1 MSAPPGDAPIDRDFV
16 EDPLIAQHKR
26 RLSYMP
32 WLYFRAPE
40 PVRRWA
46 VPWQHAVH
54 ARLAAVEKVRL
65 DPTCFVAPEAELFAE
80 PHREIV
86 IGARSAVG
94 AGSFLHGPLTIGE
107 DVSINV
113 RVILEG
119 GKEGIVIGDGTR
131 IAASAHL
138 YAFEHGIRPDAPVR
152 DQPVES
158 QGIRIGKD
166 VWIGANA
173 GVTDGVVIGDHAV
186 VGMGAVVTRD
196 VPPFA
201 IVAGVPARVIGDR
214 RTWPLTTNTGK

>member
-1 MSAPPGDAPIDRDFV
+1 MCAPPGNTIDRDPIDD
-16 EDPLIAQHKR
+16 DPLVAQHKR
-26 RLSYMP
+26 RLSCMP

-40 PVRRWA
+40 PIRRWA

-54 ARLAAVEKVRL
+54 ARLAAVERVRL
-65 DPTCFVAPEAELFAE
+65 DPSCFIAPDAGLFAE
-80 PHREIV
+80 PSREIV

-94 AGSFLHGPLTIGE
+94 AGAFLHGPLTIGE
-107 DVSINV
+107 DVSLNV
-113 RVILEG
+113 RVVLDG
-119 GKEGIVIGDGTR
+119 GRQGIVIGDGTR
-131 IAASAHL
+131 IAADAHL
-138 YAFEHGIRPDAPVR
+138 YAFEHGLRPDAPIR
-152 DQPVES
+152 EQPVQS

-166 VWIGANA
+166 VWIGASA

-214 RTWPLTTNTGK
+214 RSR